1 MRVLFVVPYLGARY
15 GGIAKVVR
23 ELAQAVGRAGAT
35 ADIITTDADGD
46 QRRAVTR
53 RVWLGEDG
61 YRVMYFPCWHRK
73 DFILSPS
80 LAQWFWRRGR
90 DYDLVH
96 THSIFAPLIAAVQ
109 LGCRRLGLPYVTT
122 PHGMLEPWALA
133 YKAWKKRAY
142 YDWIERPSLRGARMI
157 QATASQEAKHIG
169 ALALGPPVEL
179 IPNGLHRAEF
189 ESWPDRE
196 AFYADYPAL
205 RGKRLILF
213 FGRIDPKKG
222 LDLLAPAFARVHAKH
237 PGTHL
242 LVVGQDN
249 VGFLPRAKQFFIDAG
264 CMDAVTF
271 AGWMSGPPLYAML
284 RSVELHIAPSY
295 SEGFSM
301 GILMCLAAGAP
312 TIMTTGC
319 NFPEA
324 GAAGA
329 ARIADAAPD
338 ALAEAL
344 DALLSDP
351 ASARAMGARA
361 REFILHNYTWDRI
374 AQRLLTAYERM
385 LAHDHR

>member
-1 MRVLFVVPYLGARY
+1 MRILFVVPYLGAKY

-23 ELAQAVGRAGAT
+23 ELSQAVRRAGAT

-46 QRRAVTR
+46 RRRAVPR
-53 RVWLGEDG
+53 RAWLEEDG
-61 YRVMYFPCWHRK
+61 CRVMYFPCWHRR
-73 DFILSPS
+73 DFILSPA
-80 LAQWFWRRGR
+80 LAQWFWRHGR

-133 YKAWKKRAY
+133 YKAWKKRVY
-142 YDWIERPSLRGARMI
+142 YEWIERPGLRGARLI
-157 QATASQEAKHIG
+157 QATASREAEHISALDLG
-169 ALALGPPVEL
+169 APVEL
-179 IPNGLHRAEF
+179 IPNGLRREEF
-189 ESWPDRE
+189 EALPDRE
-196 AFYADYPAL
+196 AFYAVHPTL

-237 PGTHL
+237 PETHL

-249 VGFLPRAKQFFIDAG
+249 VGFLPRARQFFIDAG
-264 CMDAVTF
+264 CLEAVTF

-284 RSVELHIAPSY
+284 RSVELHVAPSY

-312 TIMTTGC
+312 TIMTAGC

-324 GAAGA
+324 GVADA
-329 ARIADAAPD
+329 ARIVDASTK

-351 ASARAMGARA
+351 AAARAMGARA
-361 REFILHNYTWDRI
+361 RAFILDHYTWDRV
-374 AQRLLTAYERM
+374 AQKLLTAYERI
-385 LAHDHR
+385 LAA